1 MITKILVRPYRYK
14 PNTWEAD
21 VTLLIQGY
29 EVRRRWRSPMPSRS
43 GSERWAR
50 EKARGFLVNGA
61 RTRRTE
67 QQKKSPE
74 PEKTEIPTFSKFV
87 ERWMEQ

>member
-50 EKARGFLVNGA
+50 EKAHGFLVNGA
-61 RTRRTE
+61 RARMMNIEMRCMVCLLRFRVW
-67 QQKKSPE
+67 QWNRSC
-74 PEKTEIPTFSKFV
+74 
-87 ERWMEQ
+87 